1 MHGFVL
7 NIDYNADCVATAE
20 FQDQES
26 VEIDRLKFVYSSTN
40 CDHNEQHFIQ
50 DDVPFIFIYGEIN
63 NSDAA
68 IGGSGFSARWLSQQ
82 IKAKGIS
89 FIQSMDGLFAVVVYD
104 AVSKKVTILT
114 DNIGGFCTLY
124 YHSNANGISFS
135 SSFSLIASCLPCLEI
150 DPDSISQLVATGYV
164 LPKRTLAREIGKLGP
179 GCIATVSKGRIVK
192 TNFSV
197 LPFLK
202 NIGSLERSTGEEY
215 ILSYLQRYVNKDACF
230 LLSGGLDSSTL
241 VGMAAKE
248 LGEKITCYTGVF
260 SGFDHLDESKYAK
273 IVARHCNV
281 DLRCVE
287 LGHENV
293 LQNLPKIVE
302 SIGEPF
308 LDYSILPT
316 YVLFKEIRNDYNA
329 VFSGDGPDHLF
340 NRYYPLAT
348 KRTIGHIAE
357 YFNLFLRT
365 NKYIERLERSSSDD
379 IEYAYSELFA
389 LPNWGHNRR
398 DDILELLN
406 PNFRRDFI
414 SMYAKSMLPD
424 SIGKSHAENQRVIN
438 LVDFYIDGSFGVFS
452 KVGKA
457 ASALGLLIREPFLA
471 SQYAKFAACLP
482 MKEKIHGG
490 FYAQVMSKCVTK
502 AHLREKI
509 SRKYLPESIITR
521 KKGGF
526 TPPLES
532 WLQDFL
538 LQVRADERFS
548 DITKTCLDMSK
559 VNIIFQD
566 FLDNQ
571 KFGCLVFMLIS
582 LDLWT
587 KIFIERKDFSDSS
600 LNDVYL

>member
-1 MHGFVL
+1 MFGFFFS
-7 NIDYNADCVATAE
+7 IYCHADCEATAD
-20 FQDQES
+20 FHDQKS

-40 CDHNEQHFIQ
+40 CDHNEQDFQQ
-50 DDVPFIFIYGEIN
+50 DGVPFVFIYGEM
-63 NSDAA
+63 NSFNAA
-68 IGGSGFSARWLSQQ
+68 IGDSGLSARWLSQQ
-82 IKAKGIS
+82 IKAKGLS
-89 FIQSMDGLFAVVVYD
+89 FIHDVDGLFAVIVYD
-104 AVSKKVTILT
+104 AVTKKVTICT
-114 DNIGGFCTLY
+114 DNVGGFCTLY
-124 YHSNANGISFS
+124 YHSNNDGLLCS
-135 SSFSLIASCLPCLEI
+135 SSFNLIANCLSCLKI

-164 LPKRTLAREIGKLGP
+164 LPQRTLARDIGKLGP
-179 GCIATVSKGRIVK
+179 GCIASVSNGRIAE
-192 TNFSV
+192 TSFSG

-202 NIGSLERSTGEEY
+202 RTESLEHSTGEEF
-215 ILSYLQRYVNKDACF
+215 IFGYLQRYANKDACF

-248 LGEKITCYTGVF
+248 LGKKITCYTGMF
-260 SGFDHLDESKYAK
+260 SGFGHLDESEYAK
-273 IVARHCNV
+273 IVANHCNV
-281 DLRCVE
+281 DLRCIE

-316 YVLFKEIRNDYNA
+316 YALFKEISKDYRA

-340 NRYYPLAT
+340 NRYYPLAA
-348 KRTIGHIAE
+348 KRTLGYIANHI
-357 YFNLFLRT
+357 NFLPST
-365 NKYIERLERSSSDD
+365 NKYVKRLKRSSSED
-379 IEYAYSELFA
+379 IEYAYSDLFA
-389 LPNWGHNRR
+389 LPHWGHNSR
-398 DDILELLN
+398 DDILSLLN
-406 PNFRRDFI
+406 QDFRREFP
-414 SMYAKSMLPD
+414 SVYVKSLLPGRM
-424 SIGKSHAENQRVIN
+424 GKSHADNQRLIN
-438 LVDFYIDGSFGVFS
+438 FIDFYIDGSFGVFS

-457 ASALGLLIREPFLA
+457 ASALGLLIREPYLA
-471 SQYAKFAACLP
+471 TPYAKFVASLP
-482 MKEKIHGG
+482 MEEKIHGG

-502 AHLREKI
+502 THLREKI

-548 DITKTCLDMSK
+548 ETAKSCLDMSK
-559 VNIIFQD
+559 VNVIFQE

-582 LDLWT
+582 FDLWT
-587 KIFIERKDFSDSS
+587 KIFIEKQNLSNLS
-600 LNDVYL
+600 LSDVY